1 MTGGIG
7 LSRRLLGI
15 HEWETKMEIMG
26 FILGAAALV
35 FALSALAKISKL
47 QSQLNA
53 AGVLGNKHEA
63 D

>member
-1 MTGGIG
+1 
-7 LSRRLLGI
+7 
-15 HEWETKMEIMG
+15 MEVMG

-47 QSQLNA
+47 QNQLSA
-53 AGVLGNKHEA
+53 AGVLGNRSKA